1 MLKTTDLQSLKKH
14 FEVKTFRKGEV
25 VFPQGQIAN
34 GAYVVIKGLVHLKKK
49 HKKRTIYSAYRGYWA
64 G

>member
-25 VFPQGQIAN
+25 VFPSRAN
-34 GAYVVIKGLVHLKKK
+34 SKWSLCCNKRPSTFKKK
-49 HKKRTIYSAYRGYWA
+49 T
-64 G
+64 

>member
-34 GAYVVIKGLVHLKKK
+34 GAYVVIKGLVHLKKNI
-49 HKKRTIYSAYRGYWA
+49 KKNNLFSI
-64 G
+64 